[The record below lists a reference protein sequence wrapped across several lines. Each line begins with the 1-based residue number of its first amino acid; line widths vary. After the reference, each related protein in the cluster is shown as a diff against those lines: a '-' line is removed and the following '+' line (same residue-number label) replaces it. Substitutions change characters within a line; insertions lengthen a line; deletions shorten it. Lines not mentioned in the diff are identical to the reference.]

1 MKIDLSLILKDTKFL
16 HFAKFFLEEG
26 EGEGEGE
33 SVAYLLKK
41 VLKVRTFPIKHF
53 QLGIFTLQFKD
64 TIMFL
69 LSNIIL

>member
-26 EGEGEGE
+26 EGEGE

-53 QLGIFTLQFKD
+53 RLGIFTLQFKD